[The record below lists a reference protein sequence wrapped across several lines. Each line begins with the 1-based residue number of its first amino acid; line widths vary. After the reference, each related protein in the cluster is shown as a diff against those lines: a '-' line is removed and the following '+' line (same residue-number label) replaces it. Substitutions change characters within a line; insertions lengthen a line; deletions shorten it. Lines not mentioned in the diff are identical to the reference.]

1 MTSGRWRRL
10 CRSFPRTSPLSFP
23 LTLGLALGLVPT
35 FMRRWSTPLKMKDMA
50 VAFTLTITLTLGLTL
65 GFSAVPVVAAEAEQV
80 LTFGLYAYRPPEIML
95 RRFAPLASYLDER
108 LPGTRVELKAMSQEE
123 LDQAVRRHQVDL
135 VLTNPR
141 HYLQLRTHSHLT
153 GSIATLVKRAFDGS
167 PTRSLG
173 GVIFT
178 RAGRDDISGLADL
191 AGQRV
196 AIPGP
201 YHTGGYMAQLYEIVQ
216 AGLPPL
222 AQAQLLDVGSHDA
235 VVQQVLNGTVDVGFI
250 RTEVLG
256 SVDI

>member
-1 MTSGRWRRL
+1 MPPHLPS
-10 CRSFPRTSPLSFP
+10 SFP

-35 FMRRWSTPLKMKDMA
+35 FMRGWSTPLKMKDLAVAFTPAGMRPQA
-50 VAFTLTITLTLGLTL
+50 TPLSMKGFPVAFTLTTTLTLTLALTL
-65 GFSAVPVVAAEAEQV
+65 SLGLGLGAPPAVAAEAEQV
-80 LTFGLYAYRPPEIML
+80 LNFGIYAYRPPEIMM
-95 RRFAPLASYLDER
+95 RRFAPLASHLGER
-108 LPGTRVELKAMSQEE
+108 LPGTRVVLKAMSQEE
-123 LDQAVRRHQVDL
+123 LDQAVRSHQVDL

-153 GSIATLVKRAFDGS
+153 GAIATLVKRAFDGS

-178 RAGRDDISGLADL
+178 HAGRDDLVGLADL

-216 AGLPPL
+216 AGLPPP
-222 AQAQLLDVGSHDA
+222 AQAQFLDVGSHDA
-235 VVQQVLNGTVDVGFI
+235 VV
-250 RTEVLG
+250 
-256 SVDI
+256 